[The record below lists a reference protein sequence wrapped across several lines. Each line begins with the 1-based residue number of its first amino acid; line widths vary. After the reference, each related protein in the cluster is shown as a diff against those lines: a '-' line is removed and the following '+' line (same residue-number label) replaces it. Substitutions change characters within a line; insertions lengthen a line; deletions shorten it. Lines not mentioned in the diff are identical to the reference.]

1 MKSKTIFLE
10 NIEDTKALA
19 KILLSGWL
27 TENKKKN
34 SNWLICL
41 SGELGSGKTAFTKSL
56 AKELGVEGIVN
67 SPTFVIMKKYSSK
80 KHKKYALYHFDC
92 YRISEPKEVLDLGF
106 EEILHGENNIIIIEW
121 PEKISEILPKKRLNI
136 KFEVTGINSRSV
148 KIS

>member
-1 MKSKTIFLE
+1 MKSKTILLE
-10 NIEDTKALA
+10 NLKDTKALA

-27 TENKKKN
+27 EENKKKN

-41 SGELGSGKTAFTKSL
+41 SGELGSGKTVFTKSF

-80 KHKKYALYHFDC
+80 KHKKYSLYHFDC
-92 YRISEPKEVLDLGF
+92 YRISKPKEVLGLGF

-121 PEKISEILPKKRLNI
+121 PEKIREILPKKRLNI